1 MGMTSELLSA
11 LSRDATTVTVEKPD
25 DELLEREV
33 GEFMTPG
40 CVVISDAA
48 SVADAST
55 ALLAHRVDAVLVVG
69 ARTGLPLGWVTA
81 GGLMGWL
88 GSGREQSP
96 AGEAITEPVRAIPPH
111 ECVGVALYAL
121 SLSRGGRLL
130 VRSKPDQTPEGV
142 LTEFDLAI
150 AARS

>member
-1 MGMTSELLSA
+1 MTSELLSSI
-11 LSRDATTVTVEKPD
+11 SRDGTTTAAEKPD

-33 GEFMTPG
+33 AEFMTPG

-48 SVADAST
+48 SVTDASK
-55 ALLAHRVDAVLVVG
+55 ALLVHHVDAVLVVG
-69 ARTGLPLGWVTA
+69 ARTGLALGWVTA
-81 GGLMGWL
+81 GGLMGWVD
-88 GSGREQSP
+88 GDGDHSP
-96 AGEAITEPVRAIPPH
+96 VRAAITEPVRAITPD
-111 ECVGVALYAL
+111 ECVRVALYAL
-121 SLSRGGRLL
+121 SLSRTGRLL